1 MTSAINHSA
10 IIETFPV
17 AGRDNDS
24 QGFRDN
30 FAATRLGLSVAAGEI
45 DRLQSRTLKAADLT
59 STNGTPVVNDLLGST
74 ISNGLYKQF
83 NGVFYNAGTITGTQN
98 VNLNNGPIQKITI
111 SGNSILNFINWPASG
126 QHSTVRLM
134 IIGNQQ
140 GSYTVTFTSENS
152 GIIWRTTTLPVYPAP
167 AITVT
172 SNNNYQLIEAFTWD
186 DGTNVFVSKLSEY
199 SLD

>member
-83 NGVFYNAGTITGTQN
+83 NGAFYNAGTITGTQN
-98 VNLNNGPIQKITI
+98 VNLNNGPIQKISI

-134 IIGNQQ
+134 IIGNNT

-152 GIIWRTTTLPVYPAP
+152 GNIWRTTTLPVPP
-167 AITVT
+167 TPTVTVT